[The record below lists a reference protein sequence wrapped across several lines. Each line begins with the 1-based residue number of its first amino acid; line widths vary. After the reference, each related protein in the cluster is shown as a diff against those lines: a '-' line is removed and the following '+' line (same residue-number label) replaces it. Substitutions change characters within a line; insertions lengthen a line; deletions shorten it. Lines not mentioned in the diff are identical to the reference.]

1 MDGIFLDFINID
13 LFFDIVTED
22 DGGRLH
28 FAGGEQFHELLL
40 QIVFAHCF
48 VWLFGGNDLPD

>member
-40 QIVFAHCF
+40 QIVFTHF
-48 VWLFGGNDLPD
+48 SDLFFSGNDLPD